1 MSYNEYCEAIVRAG
15 KTTATVVTHT
25 CEGWYRASE
34 DILAPAIQEKNCLN
48 HHLHNSSNLSPE
60 EIADIKTG
68 LKLVSKCNHDLV
80 ELAKACWYK
89 GVCGKIHE
97 MNMDP

>member
-1 MSYNEYCEAIVRAG
+1 MTYKEYCEAIVCAGETTVAVGTRA
-15 KTTATVVTHT
+15 
-25 CEGWYRASE
+25 CEGWYKASE
-34 DILAPAIQEKNCLN
+34 DILAPAIQEKNCLR
-48 HHLHNSSNLSPE
+48 HHLHDSSNLSPV
-60 EIADIKTG
+60 EIADIKTR
-68 LKLVSKCNHDLV
+68 LKLVNKRNHDLV